1 MRDVKRQGERAC
13 LPLGDEEDGLEL
25 ELTLNGEVLDGQV
38 LLPVVRQALVEGG
51 VLLLGDLLRVAR
63 PDGLRLVELL
73 VGLLNLLDLLL
84 LLVLLLLLLIDLLD
98 LGLLLVLL
106 RLLLIILDLLQR
118 PVSDR
123 RRASKNELRTFST
136 SFVTTSWI
144 G

>member
-1 MRDVKRQGERAC
+1 MV
-13 LPLGDEEDGLEL
+13 
-25 ELTLNGEVLDGQV
+25 
-38 LLPVVRQALVEGG
+38 LPVVRKALVEGA
-51 VLLLGDLLRVAR
+51 VLLLGDLLRVTR
-63 PDGLRLVELL
+63 PDWLRLVELL

-106 RLLLIILDLLQR
+106 RLLLIVLDLLR
-118 PVSDR
+118 RHVSNR
-123 RRASKNELRTFST
+123 RRACKDEVRTFST